1 MGVETTLCAPRHAST
16 PAMTDDSQ
24 LTFNLPTVSRKKVTA
39 AFDGGRLSSDAGV
52 MLLALAERR
61 RKVADTLAA
70 HIADRRDRLH
80 ITHTVADVLRA
91 RMLAIGCGY
100 PDGNDF
106 DWLRCDPAFKLA
118 CGRLPD
124 TGKDL
129 CSQPTVSRWEN
140 APTLRELIRLT
151 YALVDIW
158 CRSYAKPPKA
168 VVLDIDDTVDV
179 VHGHQQLAQW
189 NAHYDE
195 RCFLPIHVYDT
206 ATGRPV
212 VVILRPGKTPSGK
225 EVRKLLSRLIG
236 RIRRH
241 WGDTRI
247 TIRGDGHYGRAEA
260 MTWCENNGVDYIFG
274 LPGNVVLDRLVEP
287 AADDIRVRRAESQ
300 AEVLR
305 GFAETRY
312 AAKSWDQERRV
323 VARIEASASHAD
335 DMLRRG
341 IDIRY
346 VVTSLQ
352 GNDAEHVYAT
362 VYCARGQAENLIKQ
376 HKAQLASD
384 RTSCRSPL
392 ANQMRLILHTGAYW
406 LLLDV
411 REAIP
416 KWNPLRHTE
425 FATIRLRLL
434 KIAGRIIETASRI
447 RIALASCCPE
457 AETFSLV
464 AFGLQPSGP

>member
-61 RKVADTLAA
+61 RKVAETLAA
-70 HIADRRDRLH
+70 HIADRRDPSH
-80 ITHTVADVLRA
+80 IRHTVTDVLRA

-106 DWLRCDPAFKLA
+106 DWLRGDPAFKLA

-124 TGKDL
+124 TGRDL
-129 CSQPTVSRWEN
+129 CSQPTISRWEN
-140 APTLRELIRLT
+140 APTLREIIRLT

-158 CRSYAKPPKA
+158 CGSYTKPPRS

-212 VVILRPGKTPSGK
+212 LVILRPGKTPSGV

-247 TIRGDGHYGRAEA
+247 TIRGDGHYGRTEV
-260 MTWCENNGVDYIFG
+260 MTWCESNGIDYIFG

-305 GFAETRY
+305 GFAEARY

-352 GNDAEHVYAT
+352 ESDAKHIYEM

-376 HKAQLASD
+376 HKAQLSSD

-406 LLLDV
+406 LLLDL
-411 REAIP
+411 RAAIP
-416 KWNPLRHTE
+416 SWNPLQHTE

-447 RIALASCCPE
+447 RIALASCCTE

-464 AFGLQPSGP
+464 ALKLQPSGP

>member
-1 MGVETTLCAPRHAST
+1 
-16 PAMTDDSQ
+16 MTDNNQ
-24 LTFNLPTVSRKKVTA
+24 LSFSLPSVSRKKVTA
-39 AFDGGRLSSDAGV
+39 AFNGGRLSSDSGV

-61 RKVADTLAA
+61 RNVAATLAA
-70 HIADRRDRLH
+70 VIADRRDSSR

-106 DWLRCDPAFKLA
+106 DWLRRDPAFKLA

-124 TGKDL
+124 SGRHL
-129 CSQPTVSRWEN
+129 CSQPTISRGEN
-140 APTLRELIRLT
+140 APTLREIIRLT

-158 CRSYAKPPKA
+158 CQSYPKPPRS

-179 VHGHQQLAQW
+179 VHGHQQMAQW

-195 RCFLPIHVYDT
+195 RCFLPIHVYDV
-206 ATGRPV
+206 ATGAPV

-225 EVRKLLSRLIG
+225 EVRKLLSRLVG

-241 WGDTRI
+241 WLETDI
-247 TIRGDGHYGRAEA
+247 TIRGDGHYGREEA

-274 LPGNVVLDRLVEP
+274 LAGNVVLDRLVEP

-305 GFAETRY
+305 GFTETRY
-312 AAKSWDQERRV
+312 AAKSWNQVRRV
-323 VARIEASASHAD
+323 VARIEASVSHAD

-346 VVTSLQ
+346 VITSLQ
-352 GNDAEHVYAT
+352 KSDAAHIYET
-362 VYCARGQAENLIKQ
+362 DYCARGQAENLIKQ
-376 HKAQLASD
+376 HKAQLSSD

-406 LLLDV
+406 LLLDL
-411 REAIP
+411 RAAIP
-416 KWNPLRHTE
+416 SWNPLRRTE

-434 KIAGRIIETASRI
+434 KIAGRVIETASRI

-457 AETFSLV
+457 AGTFSLV
-464 AFGLQPSGP
+464 ALKLQPSGP

>member
-1 MGVETTLCAPRHAST
+1 MLEFPKVGSHEKAGAR
-16 PAMTDDSQ
+16 
-24 LTFNLPTVSRKKVTA
+24 VSPCRYALVKA
-39 AFDGGRLSSDAGV
+39 RSSDAGV
-52 MLLALAERR
+52 MLLALAERC

-70 HIADRRDRLH
+70 HIADRRDPLR

-106 DWLRCDPAFKLA
+106 DWLRRDAAFKLA

-124 TGKDL
+124 TGRDL
-129 CSQPTVSRWEN
+129 CSQPTISRWEN
-140 APTLRELIRLT
+140 APTLREIIRLT

-158 CRSYAKPPKA
+158 CRSYQKPPPS

-195 RCFLPIHVYDT
+195 RCFLPIHVYDE
-206 ATGRPV
+206 ATGAPV
-212 VVILRPGKTPSGK
+212 TVILRPGKTPSGV

-241 WGDTRI
+241 WPNTCI
-247 TIRGDGHYGRAEA
+247 TIRGDGHYGREEA
-260 MTWCENNGVDYIFG
+260 MTWCETYGIDYIFG
-274 LPGNVVLDRLVEP
+274 LSGNVVLDRLVEA

-312 AAKSWDQERRV
+312 AAKSWDKERRV

-346 VVTSLQ
+346 VVTSLP
-352 GNDAEHVYAT
+352 GSDAEHIYET
-362 VYCARGQAENLIKQ
+362 IYCARGQAENLIKQ
-376 HKAQLASD
+376 HKAQLVFKQSPWRQQLSRSTNSQSEAAAYGI
-384 RTSCRSPL
+384 RTGVSVLRFDL
-392 ANQMRLILHTGAYW
+392 AALVPAQGFGVPGRPNHLRNRPPRPGRVVS
-406 LLLDV
+406 LL
-411 REAIP
+411 
-416 KWNPLRHTE
+416 
-425 FATIRLRLL
+425 
-434 KIAGRIIETASRI
+434 
-447 RIALASCCPE
+447 
-457 AETFSLV
+457 
-464 AFGLQPSGP
+464 